1 MANELRPDDLGEVWR
16 TQNVEHTQ
24 MTINEIREKARKFQR
39 KIYFR
44 NLRDYVAIAVV
55 AAFFGYSMGKYPPLM
70 RASAGLI
77 IAGVLY
83 VAYQL
88 HRRGSS
94 KTAAA
99 DLATASCLDFHRTEL
114 ERQRDLL
121 RGIWSWCLAPMIPGP
136 DTRTRCSGVPAS
148 SKGLV
153 QDRGRR
159 FGDGKLPGF
168 PPDRAGAST
177 RPASRHLVLVSGSD
191 DPRPGCAGGGRR
203 YGRHGEPAPLAIYVG
218 ILGALLGRRSAGV
231 LFRGETESAGRPAAA
246 APDRRIR
253 RDAERA
259 LAGQRGQWG
268 RRSFFVVFPR
278 LRSANG
284 RVENPPPAHAGV
296 PTGIGAPSTR

>member
-44 NLRDYVAIAVV
+44 NLREYVAIAVV

-70 RASAGLI
+70 RAGAGLI

-121 RGIWSWCLAPMIPGP
+121 RGIWSWYLGPMIPGLALMVVAAGMANP
-136 DTRTRCSGVPAS
+136 GHLPHVWGYV
-148 SKGLV
+148 GLYSTV
-153 QDRGRR
+153 VALAFFLVARLNRRGAPGAGRR
-159 FGDGKLPGF
+159 GGRIE
-168 PPDRAGAST
+168 RAGEGST
-177 RPASRHLVLVSGSD
+177 RGWGKAS
-191 DPRPGCAGGGRR
+191 C
-203 YGRHGEPAPLAIYVG
+203 E
-218 ILGALLGRRSAGV
+218 
-231 LFRGETESAGRPAAA
+231 
-246 APDRRIR
+246 
-253 RDAERA
+253 
-259 LAGQRGQWG
+259 
-268 RRSFFVVFPR
+268 
-278 LRSANG
+278 
-284 RVENPPPAHAGV
+284 
-296 PTGIGAPSTR
+296 